1 MFFILTKLPVRNPR
15 NPRVNRKI
23 FLHNLHLNF
32 PIWGQKVTVSI
43 MGGAISA
50 RVEELTAPTNEMNR
64 SNLGIA
70 AANETA
76 NNN

>member
-1 MFFILTKLPVRNPR
+1 
-15 NPRVNRKI
+15 
-23 FLHNLHLNF
+23 
-32 PIWGQKVTVSI
+32 